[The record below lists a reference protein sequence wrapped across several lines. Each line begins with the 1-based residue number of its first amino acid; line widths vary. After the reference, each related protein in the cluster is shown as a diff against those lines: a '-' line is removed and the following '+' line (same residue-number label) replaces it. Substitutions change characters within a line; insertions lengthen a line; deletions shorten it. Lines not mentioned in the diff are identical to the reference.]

1 MTVPSLP
8 EMIDSLKYKYPGL
21 DEEVGI
27 QASGMF
33 NSILATGQI
42 FGPLYAMGAVS
53 LVGFRYACDIQA
65 VAILVFCV
73 IYFVFG

>member
-1 MTVPSLP
+1 
-8 EMIDSLKYKYPGL
+8 
-21 DEEVGI
+21 
-27 QASGMF
+27 MF

-65 VAILVFCV
+65 VAILVFCAC
-73 IYFVFG
+73 YFIFGEGCSAVKESSKAKAYASTEASVTTSI